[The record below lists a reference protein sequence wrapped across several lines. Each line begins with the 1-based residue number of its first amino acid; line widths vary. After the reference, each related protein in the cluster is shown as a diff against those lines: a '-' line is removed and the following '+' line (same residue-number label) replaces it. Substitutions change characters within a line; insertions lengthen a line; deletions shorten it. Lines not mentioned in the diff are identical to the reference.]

1 MTNGAATLR
10 RLFAQPGIIRL
21 IGAHNALGAK
31 MAERANFD
39 GVWSSSFEISAS
51 HAVPDASILT
61 QSEHLAVARTM
72 CAAVE
77 VPVIVDCDT
86 GYGDGFQFAHAV
98 RRFEEAGVAGVCI
111 EDKTFP
117 KLNSFAPGKQELA
130 SINAFVDKLRAGK
143 RAQQNVD
150 FVIIARVEALIA
162 GGDIHEALARA
173 CAYADAGADAVLVH
187 SKSPTIDE
195 LAMIAQAW
203 DRPTPLVSIPTT
215 YYQTTVEELAALG
228 IKMVIYANHGL
239 RCALRA
245 MERAYAEIM
254 RSGSTASI
262 EDQLWPMKAV
272 FELQGVTDV
281 ELIAANAV
289 CARGGR

>member
-1 MTNGAATLR
+1 
-10 RLFAQPGIIRL
+10 
-21 IGAHNALGAK
+21 
-31 MAERANFD
+31 
-39 GVWSSSFEISAS
+39 
-51 HAVPDASILT
+51 
-61 QSEHLAVARTM
+61 
-72 CAAVE
+72 
-77 VPVIVDCDT
+77 VIADCDT
-86 GYGDGFQFAHAV
+86 GYGDAFQFAHAV

-130 SINAFVDKLRAGK
+130 SIDAFVEKLRAGK
-143 RAQQNVD
+143 QAQRTLD
-150 FVIIARVEALIA
+150 FAIIARVEALIA
-162 GGDIHEALARA
+162 GADIHEALARA

-187 SKSPTIDE
+187 SKSPTVDE

-215 YYQTTVEELAALG
+215 YYQTTVEELAVLG

-245 MERAYAEIM
+245 MEHAYAEIM

-262 EDQLWPMKAV
+262 EDQLWPMKAI
-272 FELQGVTDV
+272 FELQGVTEV
-281 ELIAANAV
+281 EPIANAIS
-289 CARGGR
+289 AKGRQ

>member
-1 MTNGAATLR
+1 
-10 RLFAQPGIIRL
+10 
-21 IGAHNALGAK
+21 

-51 HAVPDASILT
+51 YAVPDASIIT
-61 QSEHLAVARTM
+61 QSQHLAVARSM
-72 CAAVE
+72 CCAVE

-130 SINAFVDKLRAGK
+130 SIDAFVEKLRAGK
-143 RAQQNVD
+143 RAQRTRD

-162 GGDIHEALARA
+162 GGDIHEALTRAR
-173 CAYADAGADAVLVH
+173 AYADSGADAVLVH
-187 SKSPTIDE
+187 SKSATIDE
-195 LAMIAQAW
+195 LAIIAKSW
-203 DRPTPLVSIPTT
+203 DRPTPLVSIPTS
-215 YYQTTVEELAALG
+215 YYQTTVEELEMLG
-228 IKMVIYANHGL
+228 IKMVIYANQGL

-272 FELQGVTDV
+272 FELQGLTDV
-281 ELIAANAV
+281 EPIAANAIS
-289 CARGGR
+289 ARGGQ